1 MAQRPFR
8 FVTQTSVHSG
18 ASPEGVFDVIT
29 DLSAHL
35 EWSGER
41 AADDKFKL
49 LTLEGAELTASIG
62 STFSSTGAN
71 FNGTF
76 YDRSVITEL
85 VRPSR

>member
-1 MAQRPFR
+1 MGDGSAALPIRDANVGPLGGVTRGGVRRHHRPA
-8 FVTQTSVHSG
+8 G
-18 ASPEGVFDVIT
+18 AP
-29 DLSAHL
+29 HL

-76 YDRSVITEL
+76 HDRSVVAEL
-85 VRPSR
+85 R